1 MLSQEE
7 VKKIANLARLELSDK
22 EINNFSNQ
30 LSDILNYLDQIKSL
44 DLSQVSESI
53 SGAENIEHVLRVD
66 KVEESDV
73 SSLRQSYKLNDGHL
87 VAPNVFNK

>member
-7 VKKIANLARLELSDK
+7 VKKIANLARLELSAQ
-22 EINNFSNQ
+22 EIDNFSNQ

>member
-73 SSLRQSYKLNDGHL
+73 SSLRQSYELNDGHL